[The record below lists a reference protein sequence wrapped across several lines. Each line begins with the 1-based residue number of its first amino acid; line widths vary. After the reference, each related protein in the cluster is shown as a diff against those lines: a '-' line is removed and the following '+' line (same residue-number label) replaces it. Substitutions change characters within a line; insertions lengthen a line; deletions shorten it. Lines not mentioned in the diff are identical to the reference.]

1 MTTPESFEYND
12 DSVVARVSFD
22 IPGQALN
29 DIGQLTQAMGAMRTQ
44 LEAISRAQSDWL
56 GYLNEVPEI
65 TERANQMLREQITLL
80 ERMSYIQN
88 EIGGS
93 NLVGGG
99 GTGYA
104 GSGPGAPGGGG
115 YSTAAPQGYV
125 DPWGRG
131 TPGMGMGMAGGGG
144 NAGAAAEVEREL
156 RQISGEDPR
165 LEANMASSRGMAVNP
180 ALLGMLGGGVAA
192 AIGRGNSKRAGATTR
207 QATSKKRDSSSSPD
221 PDEGGAPD
229 TSEPQN
235 IDSEPHEGAP
245 AWQKITAL
253 ASQILSEGEGG
264 KGGRIKDTVGKV
276 GGLLRGG
283 VGSAVGGAI
292 GNKAGG
298 TIKDMLMGML
308 KTPAGAV
315 TAGVGAGAAA
325 FGVAQNLGE
334 RYTQFQQLG
343 SVQGGDAMTGM
354 KYEAQARIMALNPFI
369 TTQQARQAMQMALK
383 EGFRG
388 DNYDTVQDFMIQNFK
403 DLGISMGQSMEIMK
417 AQAIGMSETDDKS
430 GLKDDLTETINTMK
444 ELSAEGGASLPERIN
459 QLQDLSQ
466 ALAGDGLSPENL
478 QRSALGLQEGY
489 GGEMALRDTIGGI
502 AATANKDTMFK
513 TIVAQKMGI
522 TGVLP
527 GALSSALNRA
537 GVDADEVLAIGSEY
551 VAKLVI
557 GSSPDPLNRIA
568 QFQSIMNDVYGQS
581 LTFEEAEALYAPYD
595 PELGKGKEKPL
606 AKANRTIARQGKTQT
621 GGGSMRSPSGGPVT
635 SSNPADADWN
645 RRHDNY
651 TPSENAAGMAE
662 DFEKAGRGSPS
673 FAPSSAAM
681 DQAGVA
687 SMASMYS
694 PSGNPT
700 PPIPQST
707 AQVQQTINTQGVVT
721 GEVRI
726 TVDQQGRVGAPSVIQ
741 LTGTQKAANSG
752 YSSSQLNNAPPGD
765 PLHNHA
771 FNSFPSP
778 GGG

>member
-104 GSGPGAPGGGG
+104 GSGPGAAGGGG

-283 VGSAVGGAI
+283 IGSAVGGAI

-403 DLGISMGQSMEIMK
+403 DLGVSMGQSMELMK
-417 AQAIGMSETDDKS
+417 SQVKGLSEDDDQSGVKS
-430 GLKDDLTETINTMK
+430 DLAETINTMK
-444 ELSAEGGASLPERIN
+444 ELSAEGGSSLPERIN
-459 QLQDLSQ
+459 QLQEVSEV
-466 ALAGDGLSPENL
+466 LASKGFSPESIN
-478 QRSALGLQEGY
+478 RSAIGLQEGY
-489 GGEMALRDTIGGI
+489 GDSMALRDSIGSI
-502 AATANKDTMFK
+502 SNQ
-513 TIVAQKMGI
+513 VADSDMLNVLAGQQVGI
-522 TGVLP
+522 TGRLP
-527 GALSSALNRA
+527 GVTGKALSDA
-537 GVDADEVLAIGSEY
+537 GYDQDEILFMAAKTVAGYASGFPEKIDRIGNFMMMMGQYGVSE
-551 VAKLVI
+551 
-557 GSSPDPLNRIA
+557 IA
-568 QFQSIMNDVYGQS
+568 NDY
-581 LTFEEAEALYAPYD
+581 EKAEALYDKVTGEESPVAR
-595 PELGKGKEKPL
+595 
-606 AKANRTIARQGKTQT
+606 ANNRVARQGKTQT
-621 GGGSMRSPSGGPVT
+621 GGGGMRSPSGGPVT